1 MDAPR
6 QRSNRLAR
14 GFCIFGE
21 RSIVNV
27 TVENLAPC
35 RRLVRVEVDAETV
48 DAAFAKITADFQRQ
62 ARFPGFRP
70 GKAPRDMVCRTYAK
84 EIEDEVKR
92 KLISENYSKALEEHK
107 LRPVSKADIEEIQF
121 GQGQALQFAATVEI
135 VPDFTLPEYKGIP
148 VKRDPQTVT
157 DEDVNRAVDVLRERM
172 AAYKDVAR
180 PVQTGDFVV
189 VNYSGTSEGKPLTE
203 FAPTAKGL
211 TQQTNFWIEI
221 KPESFIPGFTEQ
233 LVGAQ
238 AGEHRTVNV
247 DFPAE
252 FVAPQLAGKKGVYEV
267 DVVQVK
273 EKVLP
278 ALDAEF
284 AKTYGA
290 ESLEKLLEGVR
301 RDLQNELDF
310 KKKRALRNELVRS
323 LLNRVQVDL
332 PESVVLGETR
342 NVVYDIVRENQQRG
356 VSKEVIDSQKDEIAS
371 MASSSARDR
380 VKAGFILSRIAEQEG
395 ITVADQE
402 MAQYLVAL
410 AQQNHIKPEKLIKQL
425 RERNGIAE
433 IHERL
438 MTSKVL
444 DLLEKHARIEE

>member
-1 MDAPR
+1 
-6 QRSNRLAR
+6 
-14 GFCIFGE
+14 
-21 RSIVNV
+21 
-27 TVENLAPC
+27 
-35 RRLVRVEVDAETV
+35 VEVDAETV

-70 GKAPRDMVCRTYAK
+70 GKAPRDLVSRTYAK

-92 KLISENYSKALEEHK
+92 KLISETYNKALEEHK
-107 LRPVSKADIEEIQF
+107 LRAVGKADIEEIQF

-157 DEDVNRAVDVLRERM
+157 DEDVNRAVSVLRERM
-172 AAYKDVAR
+172 ASYKDVAR
-180 PVQTGDFVV
+180 PVQNNDFVV

-238 AGEHRTVNV
+238 AGEHRTVSV

-267 DVVQVK
+267 DVLQVK

-278 ALDAEF
+278 ELDADF
-284 AKTYGA
+284 AKAYGA

-310 KKKRALRNELVRS
+310 KKRRALRNELVRS

-371 MASSSARDR
+371 LASSSARDR
-380 VKAGFILSRIAEQEG
+380 VKAGFILGRIAEEEG
-395 ITVADQE
+395 IRVTEQE
-402 MAQYLVAL
+402 MAQHLVGL
-410 AQQNHIKPEKLIKQL
+410 AHQNHIKPEKLIKQL
-425 RERNGIAE
+425 RERNGIPE

-444 DLLEKHARIEE
+444 DFLEKLARIEE